1 MEVPRQSESR
11 HVGRRV
17 DARRNHGLAACDVE
31 LHHRLDGR
39 SELLLGDELVF
50 HGRAHDAR
58 ADSLGEVEDVSR
70 DRAAVAHDLA
80 RIDGAEHAQAVF
92 RFLIVDCVAARHER
106 PRRMRGVGAAAQNL
120 TRDLGTELAVER
132 EQV

>member
-1 MEVPRQSESR
+1 M
-11 HVGRRV
+11 

-39 SELLLGDELVF
+39 SELLLGDKLVF
-50 HGRAHDAR
+50 HGRAHDSR

-92 RFLIVDCVAARHER
+92 RFLIIDRVAARHER

-120 TRDLGTELAVER
+120 PRDLGAELAVER